1 MSYQQR
7 QYVAPPADAL
17 PKTLR
22 PLIRE
27 LNELREAWK
36 TVSDQEVAARIAA
49 AGATRKYQQA
59 VIDAARRGEDSS
71 TVTDDGDELQAE
83 AQRLALAETARAQ
96 GAQVTVLEET
106 NVFGTALGLPG
117 RWRLAHDLGEQGPD
131 TIAFLRSA
139 DQFHNSQFTEL
150 PNAEYDFSLIRH
162 FLYDTAE
169 TIRFEMLSHSSYMPL
184 AQLAVKVRGELRYH
198 TLHANTW
205 INQLGNANEESIG
218 KLQRA
223 LEHALPYALGL
234 FEPSPFE
241 NELIGEGVFEG
252 EKALEEKWKTKVAGL
267 LAKTQLQ
274 LPQWEAIVPQL
285 GGRSGKHTA
294 HLQPLLDEMGEVFRI
309 DPTAEW

>member
-1 MSYQQR
+1 M
-7 QYVAPPADAL
+7 
-17 PKTLR
+17 
-22 PLIRE
+22 
-27 LNELREAWK
+27 N
-36 TVSDQEVAARIAA
+36 
-49 AGATRKYQQA
+49 QQA
-59 VIDAARRGEDSS
+59 IKELLYKMADDQLILGHRNSEWTGFGPLLEEDIAFSS
-71 TVTDDGDELQAE
+71 M
-83 AQRLALAETARAQ
+83 AQDKIGHSLALYTM
-96 GAQVTVLEET
+96 L
-106 NVFGTALGLPG
+106 
-117 RWRLAHDLGEQGPD
+117 HDLGEQGPD